1 MSGQNDIVQR
11 LATGRLTAEEKK
23 GYSEDN
29 VKYGTENPE
38 PKEPR
43 KVSFALDQEQKIA
56 VYQDVKLRVVD
67 GATPDDIGKA
77 VVACIEQHL
86 AEKEEE
92 AYGSVNPKLKG
103 DKKKGGFRRVD

>member
-11 LATGRLTAEEKK
+11 LATGRLTSEEKR

-29 VKYGTENPE
+29 SKYGTENPE

-43 KVSFALDQEQKIA
+43 KISFALNQEEKLAI
-56 VYQDVKLRVVD
+56 YQDVKLRVID
-67 GATPDDIGKA
+67 GATPDEIGKA
-77 VVACIEQHL
+77 VVACMNQYLE
-86 AEKEEE
+86 EKENE
-92 AYGSVNPKLKG
+92 AYGSANPNLKG